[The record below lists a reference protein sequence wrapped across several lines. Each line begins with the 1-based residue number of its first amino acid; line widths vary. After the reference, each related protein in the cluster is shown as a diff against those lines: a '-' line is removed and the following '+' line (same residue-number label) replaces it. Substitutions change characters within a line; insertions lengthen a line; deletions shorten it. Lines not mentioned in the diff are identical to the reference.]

1 MRNYHLVAMKHV
13 HSNVKSLPAHK
24 RSWQSRLKA
33 AATPKKA
40 VCAVPGLWDS
50 CLKKGGAQ
58 KPKAAD
64 YGAKRRLRT
73 GDMTCARQA
82 VMERGASAN
91 STKSASSHCHWI
103 LVETSSAQPM
113 RQWQLLKGPNLD
125 KSTALAELNWTEH
138 ARFRTGSFFPPSLS

>member
-1 MRNYHLVAMKHV
+1 MSSAVTHRFRLFSDAQ
-13 HSNVKSLPAHK
+13 LPLGGDEACAFQCKEFAAHK

-58 KPKAAD
+58 KPEAAD

-113 RQWQLLKGPNLD
+113 RQWQLLKGLNLD
-125 KSTALAELNWTEH
+125 KSTALAELTH
-138 ARFRTGSFFPPSLS
+138 H